1 MLRCYG
7 RTVIGFTEAKQRELF
22 AQHGVKSRDG
32 APIYFD
38 TARTFPKQ
46 RKALVRSLRLGAGD
60 EVGVATL
67 YVLASN
73 RRDLREVLADIKSSG
88 ATIRELATGRVL
100 HPDDCANAVLDAVH
114 WWSSRNKRF
123 GELSNAEA
131 AALGGK
137 TLARIRAKARMPKR
151 EAYPIWHDP
160 ALNVDE
166 AVAKINADRRYGVKW
181 SKTQLYDERVG
192 LGKRRVP
199 AGRRPKKKD

>member
-7 RTVIGFTEAKQRELF
+7 RPVIGFTEAKQRELF

-38 TARTFPKQ
+38 TARTFPAQ
-46 RKALVRSLRLGAGD
+46 RKALVRSLRSGAKD

-123 GELSNAEA
+123 GELSIAEA
-131 AALGGK
+131 ASLGGK
-137 TLARIRAKARMPKR
+137 ALSRIRAQSRMPKR
-151 EAYPIWHDP
+151 EALPIWRDDT
-160 ALNVDE
+160 LSSDE
-166 AVAKINADRRYGVKW
+166 ALAKINADKRYGRKW
-181 SKTQLYDERVG
+181 SMTQIYDKEVG
-192 LGKRRVP
+192 LGPRKVF